1 MTTNRVDG
9 RVDGRADGGVNG
21 AGRAGRDGTAGYRSR
36 PTPVVRHDVVRGWD
50 LTLPFPRSGNGRTA
64 LRRTMA
70 DGNDRAIVL
79 FSGGQDS
86 TTCLAWA
93 LDRFAHVETVAFDYR
108 QRHRLE
114 LECRKQVLAEFH
126 RLFPAWGGK

>member
-9 RVDGRADGGVNG
+9 RADSGVKG
-21 AGRAGRDGTAGYRSR
+21 AGRAGRDGTVAAL
-36 PTPVVRHDVVRGWD
+36 TPVVRHDVVRGWD

-79 FSGGQDS
+79 FSSGQDS